1 MQKGEEVK
9 MRKLTNLLKTGF
21 VMAVIL
27 SAGEAFAQDIEAGQA
42 AFRKCAVCHS
52 IVEGQNKIGP
62 SLFGVLGRTPG
73 TTNFKYSNAM
83 TAYGEAVIVI
93 LAVGFPVHRIAL
105 GVMVPLGEITLVTQY
120 FSDHIAFGL
129 CQHTIAFQHLG
140 TGLVH
145 GNQLVLGL
153 L

>member
-1 MQKGEEVK
+1 

-21 VMAVIL
+21 VMAVVL

-83 TAYGEAVIVI
+83 TAYGEAGNVWDAQTLDTYIENPRVVVPGTRMAFPGVKNADERAALI
-93 LAVGFPVHRIAL
+93 AYLA
-105 GVMVPLGEITLVTQY
+105 TLTVE
-120 FSDHIAFGL
+120 
-129 CQHTIAFQHLG
+129 
-140 TGLVH
+140 
-145 GNQLVLGL
+145 
-153 L
+153 